1 MHLSGHLTTPLR
13 SPATAPLLGSCS
25 PRCHGFV
32 FPQCVRL
39 PRHARFYLAVFL
51 SSPADAGFPS
61 SPDSLCFQLQC
72 TDLETPFSNSDS
84 TAPDVLTGH
93 PSIFPVRSTGMP
105 RLAPLE
111 VVLRVATPVLSWN
124 IDARLSWFLCS
135 EHSLVSRI
143 DCRQAVRKIISWH
156 RVPASFPIQIL
167 N

>member
-1 MHLSGHLTTPLR
+1 MPEALRGPVLALVLLCALTSHATEPP
-13 SPATAPLLGSCS
+13 PAATL
-25 PRCHGFV
+25 V
-32 FPQCVRL
+32 EMTE
-39 PRHARFYLAVFL
+39 
-51 SSPADAGFPS
+51 D
-61 SPDSLCFQLQC
+61 
-72 TDLETPFSNSDS
+72 
-84 TAPDVLTGH
+84 DVL
-93 PSIFPVRSTGMP
+93 PASYEEVQSTSESTSDGDLTVSVNQTVASPP
-105 RLAPLE
+105 RGYLPLE